1 MIRRTPES
9 TRTEPLLPYT
19 TLFRSV
25 LAPAE
30 GLTLTAAAEVL
41 NAKYV
46 DFPGGVCSAPR
57 AIGGAVLGGYGT
69 TPCVLAG
76 RRLPQAPEFSYTL
89 GVNYALDTEL
99 GLFEFNATDGYKSH
113 VFWEPNNRR
122 SDAHTSELQS
132 LMR

>member
-1 MIRRTPES
+1 M
-9 TRTEPLLPYT
+9 
-19 TLFRSV
+19 V
-25 LAPAE
+25 VDGVVGPAE
-30 GLTLTAAAEVL
+30 GVALTAAAEVL

-46 DFPGGVCSAPR
+46 DCPGGVCSAPR

-89 GVNYALDTEL
+89 GVNYALETEL

-113 VFWEPNNRR
+113 VFWEPNNRLR
-122 SDAHTSELQS
+122 DRKSTRLNSSH
-132 LMR
+132 